1 MVSQED
7 IICFF
12 IDNKGKWFNRQQ
24 IAKAFGNN
32 QCLQSVTNTLSSL
45 ANYNKG
51 TGFSVK
57 IDGTLY
63 HIKRRGKNRCNSVYA
78 LV

>member
-1 MVSQED
+1 MASQED

-12 IDNKGKWFNRQQ
+12 IDHRERWFNRQQ
-24 IAKAFGNN
+24 IASAMGNRQN
-32 QCLQSVTNTLSSL
+32 LQAITNSLSSL

-51 TGFSVK
+51 TGVSVK
-57 IDGTLY
+57 MDGRMY

-78 LV
+78 LI